1 MISNENTVRKFVSQN
16 IYIVNIVLIL
26 CHLAF
31 SVIYRNFG
39 MTILFYENLFSIVLC
54 VLAFIFL
61 KKKLIKHY
69 VYLAFIE
76 LYIFMIFSLF
86 FLGWELGYQHYCIS
100 FTISVFFCDFYL
112 NKREK
117 LTKVSVS
124 MAILNMFLYVGF
136 RLWTYHHEPIYFF
149 ENKIVEHGI
158 FVVNSVLTFFFIS
171 LYMFV
176 YSITMD
182 KLKNELRYMAE
193 NDSLTGLYNRRK
205 MMAILEDVINPQC
218 KKNIVVAMIDVDF
231 FKKVN
236 DTYGHD
242 AGDAVLI
249 KTAEILKNYNFEN
262 TKCSVCRWGGEE
274 FLIVNEY
281 DCSEDAVIAKFEGL
295 RKTVENCN
303 VIYGDKII
311 KITITIGVSFYQK
324 DLSLDIILKKA
335 DLLLYKGKESGR
347 NQVSYEE
354 SKSMLN

>member
-1 MISNENTVRKFVSQN
+1 MISKKTPVKKFVSQN

-26 CHLAF
+26 CHLVF
-31 SVIYRNFG
+31 SVIYKNFG
-39 MTILFYENLFSIVLC
+39 MTILFYENLFSIALC
-54 VLAFIFL
+54 LIAFVFL
-61 KKKLIKHY
+61 KKKLIRHY

-86 FLGWELGYQHYCIS
+86 FLGWELGYQYYCIS
-100 FTISVFFCDFYL
+100 FTISAFFCDFYL

-136 RLWTYHHEPIYFF
+136 RLWTYHHEPIYLF

-158 FVVNSVLTFFFIS
+158 FVVNSILTFFFIS

-176 YSITMD
+176 YAITVD

-205 MMAILEDVINPQC
+205 MMAILENLINFQC

-242 AGDAVLI
+242 AGDEVLI
-249 KTAEILKNYNFEN
+249 KVAEIFKNYNFEN

-281 DCSEDAVIAKFEGL
+281 DCSEETVIANFEEL
-295 RKTVENCN
+295 RKTVENS
-303 VIYGDKII
+303 VVTYGDKII
-311 KITITIGVSFYQK
+311 KITITMGVSFYQK
-324 DLSLDIILKKA
+324 GLSLDLTLKKA

-347 NQVSYEE
+347 NRVSYEKAKLKE
-354 SKSMLN
+354 